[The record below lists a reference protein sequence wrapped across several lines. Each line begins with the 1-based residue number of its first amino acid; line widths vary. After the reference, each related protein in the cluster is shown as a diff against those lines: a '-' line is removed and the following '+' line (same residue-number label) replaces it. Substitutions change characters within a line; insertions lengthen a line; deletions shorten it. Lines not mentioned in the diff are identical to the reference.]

1 MSHAPGAAPVGQ
13 LDDLAAPER
22 LAVLGFRLW
31 CDTGPAGVEHLLDPG
46 SRAPFNRLCGL
57 CTTAARRPLLPH
69 GQDCPCLGADECP
82 LATLILSAA
91 TGEREDALMLAMTMV
106 RADRAPAVV
115 AAAEATGVALRRLC
129 LRSEGPG
136 RLH

>member
-1 MSHAPGAAPVGQ
+1 
-13 LDDLAAPER
+13 
-22 LAVLGFRLW
+22 
-31 CDTGPAGVEHLLDPG
+31 
-46 SRAPFNRLCGL
+46 
-57 CTTAARRPLLPH
+57 
-69 GQDCPCLGADECP
+69 
-82 LATLILSAA
+82 
-91 TGEREDALMLAMTMV
+91 MLAMTMV